1 MLNRKGRIQLP
12 KLASALVPAGADFH
26 ADYFIPDFFQD
37 YASARNVLGGLRPY
51 ERHERTL
58 QLYVENGG
66 VIDPGT
72 IKFKVNAHPPSS
84 ILFFLPFGLLPYG
97 LSYLAWNLISAA
109 CLGGPDPTFVR
120 VIFNDLDNN
129 LPGDVVY
136 DGTGSHNTFFANGA
150 SPTNVPPL
158 ACGPEAA

>member
-1 MLNRKGRIQLP
+1 MTTSVNARTGPTPVEPAVARGSLPFLPEGERRILWMILAAAVALIQLP

-72 IKFKVNAHPPSS
+72 IKFKVNAHPPAS
-84 ILFFLPFGLLPYG
+84 IL
-97 LSYLAWNLISAA
+97 
-109 CLGGPDPTFVR
+109 
-120 VIFNDLDNN
+120 
-129 LPGDVVY
+129 
-136 DGTGSHNTFFANGA
+136 
-150 SPTNVPPL
+150 
-158 ACGPEAA
+158 